1 MSHWSTAAEL
11 PASAKANA
19 SNARTV
25 QIWRSFAI
33 LLNDPRCCQ
42 ILTLA
47 LLLIYGLWSLG
58 FDQGLAG
65 VAAILSCALMVQ
77 WIGSKIAGVQQYDP
91 LSALISGLSLCLL
104 LRADELWILA
114 AAAVLAIASKFLIR
128 WNGKHIFNPTNF
140 AIGVMLLSGAAWISP
155 AQWGSRVWLAF
166 LFACLAGLVLSRA
179 KRADVALAFLS
190 TFTIGGL
197 SGIFMAN
204 TPVDIFIH
212 DTYFIVAHFHY
223 VVAGI
228 IFAMF
233 AAITYWY
240 PKLFG
245 RLMNDRVGQIHAVL
259 TFVFF
264 NCVFFPMHHLGVAGM
279 MRRIY
284 NPTQYEF
291 LQHLQPIS
299 VFMSVCAF
307 ILGAS
312 QILFIWNFVGSLIW
326 GKRAERNPW
335 QANTLEWTA
344 PSPPPHGNWG
354 ATIPTVYRGPYEY
367 SSPEVAEDYLP
378 QDRRLAA
385 AGTGGGR
392 H

>member
-1 MSHWSTAAEL
+1 MLHA
-11 PASAKANA
+11 
-19 SNARTV
+19 
-25 QIWRSFAI
+25 
-33 LLNDPRCCQ
+33 
-42 ILTLA
+42 
-47 LLLIYGLWSLG
+47 LG
-58 FDQGLAG
+58 F
-65 VAAILSCALMVQ
+65 
-77 WIGSKIAGVQQYDP
+77 
-91 LSALISGLSLCLL
+91 
-104 LRADELWILA
+104 
-114 AAAVLAIASKFLIR
+114 
-128 WNGKHIFNPTNF
+128 
-140 AIGVMLLSGAAWISP
+140 VM
-155 AQWGSRVWLAF
+155 
-166 LFACLAGLVLSRA
+166 
-179 KRADVALAFLS
+179 
-190 TFTIGGL
+190 TFVIGGL

-233 AAITYWY
+233 AAITYWF
-240 PKLFG
+240 PKIFG
-245 RLMNDRVGQIHAVL
+245 RTMNETLGKIHFAF

-264 NCVFFPMHHLGVAGM
+264 NLVFFPMHFLGVGGM

-291 LQHLQPIS
+291 LQSFQPMS
-299 VFMSVCAF
+299 VFMSVSAL

-312 QILFIWNFVGSLIW
+312 QVFFIVNFIWSLAA
-326 GKRAERNPW
+326 GRKAERNPW

-354 ATIPTVYRGPYEY
+354 AALPVVYRGPYEY
-367 SSPEVAEDYLP
+367 SSPEVSEDYLP

-385 AGTGGGR
+385 AGAGSRR

>member
-1 MSHWSTAAEL
+1 
-11 PASAKANA
+11 
-19 SNARTV
+19 
-25 QIWRSFAI
+25 
-33 LLNDPRCCQ
+33 
-42 ILTLA
+42 
-47 LLLIYGLWSLG
+47 
-58 FDQGLAG
+58 
-65 VAAILSCALMVQ
+65 
-77 WIGSKIAGVQQYDP
+77 
-91 LSALISGLSLCLL
+91 
-104 LRADELWILA
+104 
-114 AAAVLAIASKFLIR
+114 
-128 WNGKHIFNPTNF
+128 
-140 AIGVMLLSGAAWISP
+140 
-155 AQWGSRVWLAF
+155 
-166 LFACLAGLVLSRA
+166 
-179 KRADVALAFLS
+179 LAFLS

-264 NCVFFPMHHLGVAGM
+264 NCVFLPSCALGVAATT
-279 MRRIY
+279 RRIY
-284 NPTQYEF
+284 NPTQYES

-344 PSPPPHGNWG
+344 
-354 ATIPTVYRGPYEY
+354 
-367 SSPEVAEDYLP
+367 
-378 QDRRLAA
+378 
-385 AGTGGGR
+385 
-392 H
+392 